1 MRSIREHQSPSHTPA
16 MNRWDLRFKA
26 HYHLYQHPK
35 MKYLSINLP
44 NTHEASLRETA
55 KPRWAK
61 PKESE
66 TGGGVSRGRGPGD
79 SVSLRRR
86 FSPSGSPDPVWLPSK
101 PQPVAWWTR
110 ATRLCSL
117 RGEASR
123 YPTPNLTVKL
133 SNEDAV
139 VGGSSDREIGETEQK
154 TLKRPP

>member
-1 MRSIREHQSPSHTPA
+1 
-16 MNRWDLRFKA
+16 
-26 HYHLYQHPK
+26 

-55 KPRWAK
+55 KPRWTK

-110 ATRLCSL
+110 ATRLQPTWRSESL
-117 RGEASR
+117 
-123 YPTPNLTVKL
+123 PNTK
-133 SNEDAV
+133 SHCKA
-139 VGGSSDREIGETEQK
+139 EQ
-154 TLKRPP
+154 